1 VEHLRHARAC
11 DMVPWQRAQSTNQAA
26 IPCDV
31 APRHYVKRPVGAT
44 SHPPAVLSQAPFRA
58 GRELVKIGVAQSWPR
73 PCANASGGDGLAW
86 KSGFTSRAGCRR
98 PVLAGRDT
106 TAAGKKLPSAERRA
120 RALSK
125 RPDASSEA

>member
-1 VEHLRHARAC
+1 MREKHDCLAGRQPAEQGR
-11 DMVPWQRAQSTNQAA
+11 
-26 IPCDV
+26 
-31 APRHYVKRPVGAT
+31 
-44 SHPPAVLSQAPFRA
+44 HPPAVLSAGTFRGRPRA
-58 GRELVKIGVAQSWPR
+58 GEDRSGAELATAVRQRQRRRRAY
-73 PCANASGGDGLAW
+73 LE
-86 KSGFTSRAGCRR
+86 SGFTSRAGCRR